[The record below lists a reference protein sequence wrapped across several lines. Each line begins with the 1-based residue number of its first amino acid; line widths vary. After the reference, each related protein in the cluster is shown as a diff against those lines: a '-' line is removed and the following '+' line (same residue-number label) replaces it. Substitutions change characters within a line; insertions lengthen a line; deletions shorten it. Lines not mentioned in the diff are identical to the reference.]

1 VAETQEKEFD
11 PTPRRLEQA
20 REKGNVLKAKEP
32 VTVGLLMAAVG
43 MFSVWGASAFAT
55 LEHIAAR
62 LFRQST
68 QTPVTVPSIRTLAA
82 EIGLELAG
90 VLGPFFL
97 ILAVVAFALN
107 VVQSGWT
114 VSLTPLQPQLSRVSP
129 LQGLK
134 RIFSSKGAFGFLKAL
149 LKMGVVGPVVYLILE
164 PMLPKI
170 MRLHRLRLPGILE
183 RAGGWFFDL
192 LWTLLAALLVVAAL
206 DFAFEWWKYYE
217 DLKMTKEDLEDEQKE
232 TEGDP
237 EMEEKRREK
246 QEELAKQPRM
256 DHAVMKSDAVVTN
269 PTHYAVALRYDPE
282 EAAAPQVLVKGVR
295 KRAAYIKRLAEE
307 FGVPTVENRS
317 LAHALYDNVPE
328 EEEIPEDLYPAVATI
343 LAEVYKQQRDETG

>member
-1 VAETQEKEFD
+1 VAETQEKKFD

-20 REKGNVLKAKEP
+20 REEGNVLKAKEP
-32 VTVGLLMAAVG
+32 VTVGLIMAAVA
-43 MFSVWGASAFAT
+43 MFSMWGATAFAT
-55 LEHIAAR
+55 LEHVAAR
-62 LFRQST
+62 LFRQSA
-68 QTPVTVPSIRTLAA
+68 QTDITIPSIRLLTT
-82 EIGLELAG
+82 EILLELAG
-90 VLGPFFL
+90 VLGPFFVVL
-97 ILAVVAFALN
+97 MVVASALN
-107 VVQSGWT
+107 LVQSGWT
-114 VSLTPLQPQLSRVSP
+114 VSLKAVQPKLSRVNP

-134 RIFSSKGAFGFLKAL
+134 QIFSSKGAFGFFKTILKI
-149 LKMGVVGPVVYLILE
+149 GVVGPIAYLFLE
-164 PMLPKI
+164 PLLGKI
-170 MRLHRLRLPGILE
+170 MKLHRLSLTAILG
-183 RAGGWFFDL
+183 RASDWFFEL

-217 DLKMTKEDLEDEQKE
+217 DLKMTQEDLEDEQKE

-282 EAAAPQVLVKGVR
+282 EAPAPQVLLKGVR
-295 KRAAYIKRLAEE
+295 KRALHIKQLAEE
-307 FGVPTVENRS
+307 HEVPMVENRS
-317 LAHALYDNVPE
+317 LAHALYENVPE

-343 LAEVYKQQRDETG
+343 LAEVYKQQRNET

>member
-1 VAETQEKEFD
+1 VADTQEKEFD

-20 REKGNVLKAKEP
+20 REEGNVLRAKEP
-32 VTVGLLMAAVG
+32 VSVGLLMTAVAV
-43 MFSVWGASAFAT
+43 FSLGGATAFST
-55 LEHIAAR
+55 LQHVAGR

-68 QTPVTVPSIRTLAA
+68 QTTLTVPSVWTLTA
-82 EIGLELAG
+82 EIGRELAG
-90 VLGPFFL
+90 IMAPLFL
-97 ILAVVAFALN
+97 AMAVVAVALN

-114 VSLTPLQPQLSRVSP
+114 LSFASVQPKLSRISP

-134 RIFSSKGAFGFLKAL
+134 QIFSSKGAFGFAKTL
-149 LKMGVVGPVVYLILE
+149 LKIGVVGPLTYFVVK

-170 MRLHRLRLPGILE
+170 VKLQTLPLSAILD
-183 RAGGWFFDL
+183 RAAGWLFEL
-192 LWTLLAALLVVAAL
+192 LWKMLAALLVVAAL

-217 DLKMTKEDLEDEQKE
+217 DLKMSKKEMEDEQKE

-237 EMEEKRREK
+237 EVEEKRREK
-246 QEELAKQPRM
+246 AKELAEQPRM

-269 PTHYAVALRYDPE
+269 PTHYAVALRYDPD
-282 EAAAPQVLVKGVR
+282 EAPAPRVLIKGVR
-295 KRAAYIKRLAEE
+295 KRALHIKELAAE

-317 LAHALYDNVPE
+317 LAHALYENVPE

-343 LAEVYKQQRDETG
+343 LAEVYNQTGEA

>member
-1 VAETQEKEFD
+1 
-11 PTPRRLEQA
+11 
-20 REKGNVLKAKEP
+20 
-32 VTVGLLMAAVG
+32 
-43 MFSVWGASAFAT
+43 
-55 LEHIAAR
+55 
-62 LFRQST
+62 
-68 QTPVTVPSIRTLAA
+68 
-82 EIGLELAG
+82 
-90 VLGPFFL
+90 
-97 ILAVVAFALN
+97 VAFALN

>member
-32 VTVGLLMAAVG
+32 VTVGLIMTAVG

-55 LEHIAAR
+55 LEHVAAR
-62 LFRQST
+62 LFRQAT
-68 QTPVTVPSIRTLAA
+68 QTPVTIPSVRTLAT
-82 EIGLELAG
+82 EIGLELAS

-97 ILAVVAFALN
+97 VLAIMAFTLN
-107 VVQSGWT
+107 VVQSGWVLT
-114 VSLTPLQPQLSRVSP
+114 LTPLQPKLSRISP
-129 LQGLK
+129 IQGLK
-134 RIFSSKGAFGFLKAL
+134 QIFSSKGAFGFLKTL
-149 LKMGVVGPVVYLILE
+149 LKIGIVGPVTYLFLE

-170 MRLHRLRLPGILE
+170 MNLHRLSLPAILD
-183 RAGGWFFDL
+183 RASGWFFDM
-192 LWTLLAALLVVAAL
+192 LWVLLAALFVVAAL

-217 DLKMTKEDLEDEQKE
+217 DLKMSKKDLEDEQKE

-246 QEELAKQPRM
+246 QQELAEQPRM
-256 DHAVMKSDAVVTN
+256 DHAVMKSDTVVTN
-269 PTHYAVALRYDPE
+269 PTHYAIALRYDPD
-282 EAAAPQVLVKGVR
+282 EAPAPRVLLKGVR
-295 KRAAYIKRLAEE
+295 KRALHIKQLAKEYD
-307 FGVPTVENRS
+307 VPTVENRS
-317 LAHALYDNVPE
+317 LAHALYENVPE

-343 LAEVYKQQRDETG
+343 LAEVYKQQRNEP

>member
-32 VTVGLLMAAVG
+32 VTVGLLMAATA
-43 MFSVWGASAFAT
+43 MFSLWGSSAFAT
-55 LEHIAAR
+55 LEHVAGR

-68 QTPVTVPSIRTLAA
+68 QTPLTVPTLRTLVV
-82 EIGLELAG
+82 ELGMELAIA
-90 VLGPFFL
+90 LGPFFL
-97 ILAVVAFALN
+97 VMAIVAFSLN
-107 VVQSGWT
+107 VVQSGWN
-114 VSLTPLQPQLSRVSP
+114 VSLTAVQPKLSRISP

-134 RIFSSKGAFGFLKAL
+134 QIFSSKGAFGFLKTL
-149 LKMGVVGPVVYLILE
+149 LKIGVVGPVTFLVVE

-170 MRLHRLRLPGILE
+170 MRLQRLALPAILE
-183 RAGGWFFDL
+183 RAADWFFEL
-192 LWTLLAALLVVAAL
+192 LWTLLAALFVVAAL

-217 DLKMTKEDLEDEQKE
+217 DLKMSKKEMEDEQKE

-246 QEELAKQPRM
+246 QQELAEQPRM
-256 DHAVMKSDAVVTN
+256 DHAVMKSDTVVTN

-282 EAAAPQVLVKGVR
+282 EAPAPRVLVKGVR
-295 KRAAYIKRLAEE
+295 KRALYIKELAAEY
-307 FGVPTVENRS
+307 GVPTVENRS
-317 LAHALYDNVPE
+317 LAHALYENVPE
-328 EEEIPEDLYPAVATI
+328 EDEIPEDLYPAVATI
-343 LAEVYKQQRDETG
+343 LAEIYEQQSGAD